1 MRKQKVIVS
10 IIIVHY
16 RAKEELFNCLS
27 SLKASSPY
35 SPYEVIVVDNDEKKV
50 IEEELRS
57 RFRWVSYIATAK
69 NCGFGAGNNIGAG
82 KARGKFLFFLNP
94 DTVVLPRS
102 IDNLIQFLSK
112 QRKVAIVAPLL
123 FNNDGKKYDLQ
134 GSTQLTPLEGIVCL
148 SFINKLF
155 PNNPI
160 SKKYFLSAWD
170 KKSLKEV
177 DVVPGTAFVIRKSI
191 FEEIGG
197 FDDRFFLY
205 FEESDLC
212 RRVKQKGYTIY
223 MLPHASIVHV
233 GGATTTT
240 RDQREVISAFR
251 KSRWLY
257 FRKHFGLIPALA
269 VYMATSLRRKQ

>member
-16 RAKEELFNCLS
+16 RAKEELFSCLS

-35 SPYEVIVVDNDEKKV
+35 LPYEVIVVDNDEKKI
-50 IEEELRS
+50 IEGELRS
-57 RFRWVSYIATAK
+57 RFGWVSYIATFK

-102 IDNLIQFLSK
+102 IDNLIQFLSN
-112 QRKVAIVAPLL
+112 QRRAAIVAPLL
-123 FNNDGKKYDLQ
+123 LNNEGTKYALQ
-134 GSTQLTPLEGIVCL
+134 GSMELTPLAGIVCL

-177 DVVPGTAFVIRKSI
+177 DVVPGAAFVIHKSI

-197 FDDRFFLY
+197 FDERFFLY

-223 MLPHASIVHV
+223 MLPHASIVHG
-233 GGATTTT
+233 GGATTRT
-240 RDQREVISAFR
+240 RDQREIISAFR
-251 KSRWLY
+251 RSRWLY
-257 FRKHFGLIPALA
+257 FQKHFGLIPAIA
-269 VYMATSLRRKQ
+269 VHMATSLRRKQ